1 MEDYFSALSFS
12 HFCEVCEK
20 IINRRDKKKKYEIL
34 RAFINYHRSKCD
46 GENFHPLLR
55 LFLPKLE
62 RERGAYGIK
71 EYNLA
76 RTYIRILH
84 LPKEGH
90 DAQRLTHYTAPS
102 SMKSSD
108 VVGDFAEVAYW
119 ILRNKCGQSSNITI
133 GGINNSLDLIAE
145 KHASQDPRAVDD
157 ILSEL
162 LRKMSADEQKWFLR
176 IILKDMHLGL
186 SNKQIMYI
194 FHPDSSE
201 VFDLS
206 NSLLKV
212 CTMLKDQTIR
222 LHEIEINLFE
232 SFRPMLSERTDARKF
247 NFTETLL
254 IETKYDGER
263 FQIHF
268 SNNKFK
274 YFSRNG
280 YEYTQNF
287 GEDEFSGFF
296 SRLIRKQFSPTLTS
310 VILDGE
316 MMGWNTKRS
325 HIVTKAA
332 NIDVKTLK
340 VGNIVQPCFFPF
352 DILYYNGEVLTNK
365 PLMER
370 KEILDR
376 SFIDLEGTIM
386 KAEHFTVSSN
396 EDILSAINAAI
407 DRSEEGIILK
417 KMDSVYKPN
426 SRSSGW
432 YKIKPEYTEGGLVD
446 LDLLIIG
453 GYYGQGKRKGKVSH
467 FMMGLAVPT
476 ENGVYPSQFESLCRV
491 GSGYT
496 VPELEELSNKLESEW
511 QKLRTGAIPST
522 HLLSKEK
529 PDVWIPPE
537 KSCILQIKATEV
549 VDSSVYHCGST
560 LKFVRVEHIRYDKP
574 WYDCLTTS
582 EFQNIKQA
590 YNGKL
595 TSGHISNLPGKTRFL
610 RKEET
615 IESLVGNNKLVGAV
629 ESESNVLES
638 KEFYVV
644 SGFANTSKEDIEKLI
659 IKNGGFIKNIP
670 SSSTFCLIAGDV
682 TRRVK
687 NFILSGKH
695 TVAHFTWLQD
705 CLEKKKILPWTPQ
718 SLAGTTLMGK
728 SNLSHSYDK
737 YGDSYVEP
745 VSENELKVILNR
757 LEQNVH
763 LDRSGFLEMDLV
775 LYKMKAPHSMFRGVQ
790 AYFLRSSNNPAQ
802 ENVQRVQFAKSLFQ
816 FGGGVCDDVIDQS
829 TTVIFFDIPPDA
841 CGECNDVQVSID
853 SWQTGNIQ
861 LEIISYLWIIDSFN
875 KNECLPTDSY
885 KI

>member
-1 MEDYFSALSFS
+1 MEGYFSKLSFNL
-12 HFCEVCEK
+12 FCEVCER
-20 IINRRDKKKKYEIL
+20 IIVKKDKKKKFDIL
-34 RAFINYHRSKCD
+34 RAFINYHRNKCD
-46 GENFHPLLR
+46 GDNFHSLMR

-62 RERGAYGIK
+62 RERGPYGIK

-90 DAQRLTHYTAPS
+90 DAQRLIHYTAPS
-102 SMKSSD
+102 SVKSSD
-108 VVGDFAEVAYW
+108 VIGDFAEVAYW
-119 ILRNKCGQSSNITI
+119 ILRNKCGQSTNITV
-133 GGINNSLDLIAE
+133 GEINDNLDLIAV

-157 ILSEL
+157 ILTEL

-176 IILKDMHLGL
+176 VILKDMHLGL
-186 SNKQIMYI
+186 SNKQILYI
-194 FHPDSSE
+194 FHPDSTE

-212 CTMLKDQTIR
+212 CTMLNDPSVR
-222 LHEIEINLFE
+222 LHEIEISLFE
-232 SFRPMLSERTDARKF
+232 PFRPMLSERTDARKF
-247 NFTETLL
+247 NFTDTLI

-263 FQIHF
+263 FQLHF

-280 YEYTQNF
+280 YEYTQTF
-287 GEDEFSGFF
+287 GEDEFSGYF
-296 SRLIRKQFSPTLTS
+296 SRLIRNQFSPSLTS

-352 DILYYNGEVLTNK
+352 DVLYFNGEVLTNK
-365 PLMER
+365 PLIER
-370 KEILDR
+370 KEVLNK
-376 SFIDLEGTIM
+376 SFVDLEGSIM
-386 KAEHFTVSSN
+386 KADYSTVSSN
-396 EDILSAINAAI
+396 EDIIDAINAAI

-446 LDLLIIG
+446 LDLLILG
-453 GYYGQGKRKGKVSH
+453 GYYGQGKQKGKVSH
-467 FMMGLAVPT
+467 FMMGLAAPT
-476 ENGVYPSQFESLCRV
+476 ENGLHPSQFESLCRV

-511 QKLRTGAIPST
+511 QKLRPGAIPST

-529 PDVWIPPE
+529 PDVWISPE

-560 LKFVRVEHIRYDKP
+560 LKFVRVERIRYDKP

-590 YNGKL
+590 YKGKL
-595 TSGHISNLPGKTRFL
+595 TSGHIQSLPGKIHSQ
-610 RKEET
+610 RKKET
-615 IESLVGNNKLVGAV
+615 IESLVGNNKLVGPV
-629 ESESNVLES
+629 ESVSNVLES

-644 SGFANTSKEDIEKLI
+644 SGFSNTSKEDIEKLI
-659 IKNGGFIKNIP
+659 IKNGGVIKNIP
-670 SSSTFCLIAGDV
+670 GSTTFCLIAGDIN
-682 TRRVK
+682 RRVK
-687 NFILSGKH
+687 NFCESGKH

-705 CLEKKKILPWTPQ
+705 CLEKKKLVPWTPQ

-728 SNLSHSYDK
+728 SNLSHCYDK
-737 YGDSYVEP
+737 YGDSYIEP
-745 VSENELKVILNR
+745 VNENAWK
-757 LEQNVH
+757 
-763 LDRSGFLEMDLV
+763 SFLI
-775 LYKMKAPHSMFRGVQ
+775 G
-790 AYFLRSSNNPAQ
+790 
-802 ENVQRVQFAKSLFQ
+802 
-816 FGGGVCDDVIDQS
+816 
-829 TTVIFFDIPPDA
+829 
-841 CGECNDVQVSID
+841 
-853 SWQTGNIQ
+853 
-861 LEIISYLWIIDSFN
+861 
-875 KNECLPTDSY
+875 
-885 KI
+885 